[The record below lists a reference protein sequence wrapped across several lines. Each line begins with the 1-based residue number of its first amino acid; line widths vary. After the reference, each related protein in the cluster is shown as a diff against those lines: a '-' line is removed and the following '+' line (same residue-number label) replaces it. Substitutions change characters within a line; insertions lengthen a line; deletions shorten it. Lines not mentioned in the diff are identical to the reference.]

1 MKQSFPYIPP
11 ATDSQQVYT
20 DGETMDEAVEAF
32 ENHDYLKSLQLLID
46 ALDCDFRERYGNP
59 EGTSFR
65 IPHGSIVVRINITPE
80 TLHISAD
87 FLRLPEKG
95 RVAMLRQIAEMNINN
110 LMLARFVK
118 SGDYLKMEYS
128 CPLTDTHPH
137 KIHAI
142 IHNICLIGD
151 KYDDELCTRFNAE
164 RCYTPKV
171 TPFTPDEVDT
181 VYDALHTIGQ
191 LALNAAADYS
201 SQRRY
206 VYAWTILSGAIH
218 QFTFIANPQGQ
229 LINEIEKAIESM
241 NDERPIEE
249 LVSRGTSF
257 LKKLLSMPKEKLA
270 EDLYTVEMMV
280 SIKPNAPLQSVQDD
294 FESLHEGVTEAMQK
308 RDYDQVAVRIYFSF
322 YQLLA
327 ENNISLL
334 LEYLIIT
341 ALRES
346 AGLPLKEAA
355 EILLKAL
362 DKIMDGDIEPDDDDD
377 DDEDEDD
384 EDDED
389 DYDDE
394 DDEDEDED
402 DDDDDDDDE
411 EDLSEAHANIM
422 AAHQKLAE
430 AMSGEEIVAIQ
441 RQMDEA
447 LKAGNMTEYMRL
459 ATELQMRMLS
469 SLGS

>member
-11 ATDSQQVYT
+11 ATDSQLVYT

-32 ENHDYLKSLQLLID
+32 ESQDYVNAIHLLID
-46 ALDCDFRERYGNP
+46 ALDGDFRERYGN
-59 EGTSFR
+59 EDGTSFR
-65 IPHGSIVVRINITPE
+65 IPHGSIVVQIDITKE
-80 TLHISAD
+80 SLHISAE

-118 SGDYLKMEYS
+118 SGDYLRMDYK

-142 IHNICLIGD
+142 IYNICAIGD
-151 KYDDELCTRFNAE
+151 KYDDEFCTRFKAE
-164 RCYTPKV
+164 RCYTPKI
-171 TPFTPDEVDT
+171 TPYTQEEVDK
-181 VYDALHTIGQ
+181 VYDGLQTVAG
-191 LALNAAADYS
+191 LALKAAGEYN

-206 VYAWTILSGAIH
+206 VYAWTIIRAAIH

-229 LINEIEKAIESM
+229 LINEIEKAVESM
-241 NDERPIEE
+241 SDERPIEE
-249 LVSRGTSF
+249 LVSRGTAF
-257 LKKLLSMPKEKLA
+257 LQKLMETPKEELA
-270 EDLYTVEMMV
+270 KDLYTVEMMV
-280 SIKPNAPLQSVQDD
+280 SMKPLAPLQSVQDD
-294 FESLHEGVTEAMQK
+294 FESLHEDVTQAMQK
-308 RDYDQVAVRIYFSF
+308 GDYDQVVVRIFFSF
-322 YQLLA
+322 YSLLA

-355 EILLKAL
+355 GILLNAL
-362 DKIMDGDIEPDDDDD
+362 DKIMDGDIEPDDDDEDED
-377 DDEDEDD
+377 DDDEDD

-389 DYDDE
+389 DDDDEYDDDE
-394 DDEDEDED
+394 DEDEDED
-402 DDDDDDDDE
+402 DDD
-411 EDLSEAHANIM
+411 EDLSEMPANILSDS
-422 AAHQKLAE
+422 QKLTE
-430 AMSGEEIVAIQ
+430 AMSGEEIADIQ
-441 RQMDEA
+441 RRMDDA

-459 ATELQMRMLS
+459 ATELQMRILS
-469 SLGS
+469 TLGS